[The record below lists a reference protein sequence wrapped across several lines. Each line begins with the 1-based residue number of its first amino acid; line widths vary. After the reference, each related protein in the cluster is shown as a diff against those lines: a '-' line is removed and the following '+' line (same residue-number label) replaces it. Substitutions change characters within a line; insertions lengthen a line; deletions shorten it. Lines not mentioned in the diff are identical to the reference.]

1 MTTAA
6 HSSLDEWVRRISEEE
21 MPIFGHTVQQ
31 VVSVAEDEN
40 APTAA
45 LARVI
50 LQDASMT
57 ARVLKLANSV
67 YYNPREQQIST
78 ISRAVVVLG
87 FTTVRSMCLSI
98 ALVDSFVQGAPRDRL
113 TRELARAIHA
123 AVQARTVALERGD
136 ASPEEVFIAALL
148 YHLGDLAFWCFS
160 GEAGDRLDTLLRQ
173 PGITPEQAEMEVLG
187 FPLRQLSAS
196 LVKEW
201 RINDL
206 LSTTLRHPDSPDVR
220 SRNIT
225 LCHQLARAAE
235 KGWESPR
242 VQQLTQELAR
252 MTGQSDKAVSS
263 SLHQNARDAARI
275 AGYYG
280 AAAAAAVIPLPR
292 GETVVGEDELK
303 VQEYPEPDGMLQLRI
318 LRELALL
325 LDDPKSDFNLVLEL
339 VLEGIYRG
347 AGMDRT
353 LFALLTPDRR
363 GLRAKFALGGE
374 RDALIGAFHFTRH
387 PQEENAFFHLLD
399 DPAPLWF
406 EPAKRPEQRR
416 WQTAQLAE
424 AVGRAPFFAA
434 PILVNGK
441 AIGLFFCDRALSE
454 RPLDE
459 ESFESFKHFVQQAGL
474 GLGHLSQRRR

>member
-1 MTTAA
+1 MNTPKR
-6 HSSLDEWVRRISEEE
+6 SSLDDWVRRISEEE

-40 APTAA
+40 APTVE

-67 YYNPREQQIST
+67 YYNPHEQQIST

-123 AVQARTVALERGD
+123 AVQARTVAMARGD
-136 ASPEEVFIAALL
+136 ESPEEVFIATLL

-160 GEAGDRLDTLLRQ
+160 GEAGDQLDTLLRQ
-173 PGITPEQAEMEVLG
+173 PGSTPEQAEMEVLG
-187 FPLRQLSAS
+187 FRLRQLTGN
-196 LVKEW
+196 LVREW

-206 LSTTLRHPDSPDVR
+206 LSTTLKHPDSKDIR

-235 KGWESPR
+235 KGWESPQ
-242 VQQLTQELAR
+242 VKEITKQLTEL
-252 MTGQSDKAVSS
+252 TGQSDKTVSTH
-263 SLHQNARDAARI
+263 LHQNARDAARI

-292 GETVVGEDELK
+292 GEQMPGEEELE
-303 VQEYPEPDGMLQLRI
+303 VPEYPQPDGMLQLRI

-325 LDDPKSDFNLVLEL
+325 LDDPKSDFNLVMEL

-347 AGMDRT
+347 TGMDRT

-374 RDALIGAFHFTRH
+374 RDSLTGAFHYTRH
-387 PQEENAFFHLLD
+387 PQEDNVFFHLLD
-399 DPAPLWF
+399 KPAALWFDPA
-406 EPAKRPEQRR
+406 RHPEQRR
-416 WQTAQLAE
+416 WQTAQLTGV
-424 AVGRAPFFAA
+424 VGRAPFLVA
-434 PILVNGK
+434 PIQVNGS
-441 AIGLFFCDRALSE
+441 AIGLFYADRALSE

-459 ESFESFKHFVQQAGL
+459 ESFESFKHFAQQAGL
-474 GLGHLSQRRR
+474 GLGHLAQRRK

>member
-1 MTTAA
+1 MKSAKR
-6 HSSLDEWVRRISEEE
+6 SSLDEWVRRISEEE

-31 VVSVAEDEN
+31 VVSVAENEN
-40 APTAA
+40 ASTAE

-67 YYNPREQQIST
+67 YYNPHIQQIST

-123 AVQARTVALERGD
+123 AVQARTIAMARED
-136 ASPEEVFIAALL
+136 ESPEEVFIAALL
-148 YHLGDLAFWCFS
+148 YRLGDLAFWCF
-160 GEAGDRLDTLLRQ
+160 GGPAGDRLDTLLRQ

-187 FPLRQLSAS
+187 FHLRQLTAS

-206 LSTTLRHPDSPDVR
+206 LIATLKNPDSQDAR
-220 SRNIT
+220 IRNIT

-235 KGWESPR
+235 KGWESPK
-242 VQQLTQELAR
+242 VLQLTLDLAK
-252 MTGQSDKAVSS
+252 MTGQSDKAVSTN
-263 SLHQNARDAARI
+263 LHQNARDAARI

-292 GETVVGEDELK
+292 GEQVVSEEELN
-303 VQEYPEPDGMLQLRI
+303 VPEYPEPDGMLQLRI

-353 LFALLTPDRR
+353 LFALYTPERR

-374 RDALIGAFHFTRH
+374 REALMGAFHFDRR
-387 PQEENAFFHLLD
+387 PQEENLFLHLLEK
-399 DPAPLWF
+399 PVALWF
-406 EPAKRPEQRR
+406 DPAKRAEQRR
-416 WQTAQLAE
+416 WQTPQLAE
-424 AVGRAPFFAA
+424 AVGRAPFFVA
-434 PILVNGK
+434 PIMVNGS
-441 AIGLFFCDRALSE
+441 AIGLFYCDRALSE

>member
-1 MTTAA
+1 MNASKR
-6 HSSLDEWVRRISEEE
+6 SSLDDWVRRISEEE

-31 VVSVAEDEN
+31 VVSVAENEN
-40 APTAA
+40 ASTAE

-67 YYNPREQQIST
+67 YYNPHAQQIST

-113 TRELARAIHA
+113 TRELARSVHA
-123 AVQARTVALERGD
+123 AVQARTIALARGVD
-136 ASPEEVFIAALL
+136 SPEEVFIAALL

-160 GEAGDRLDTLLRQ
+160 GEAGDQLDALLKQ
-173 PGITPEQAEMEVLG
+173 TGYTADQAEMEVLG
-187 FPLRQLSAS
+187 FHLRQLTAS

-206 LSTTLRHPDSPDVR
+206 LITALKHPDSKDLR
-220 SRNIT
+220 CRIIM

-235 KGWESPR
+235 KGWESPQ
-242 VQQLTQELAR
+242 VQELTLQLAEL
-252 MTGQSDKAVSS
+252 TGQSDKTVSTH
-263 SLHQNARDAARI
+263 LHQNARDAARI

-292 GETVVGEDELK
+292 GERVVTEEELSLP
-303 VQEYPEPDGMLQLRI
+303 EYPQPDGMLQLRI

-325 LDDPKSDFNLVLEL
+325 LDESQSNFNLLLEL

-347 AGMDRT
+347 TGMDRT

-363 GLRAKFALGGE
+363 GLRAKFALGGG
-374 RDALIGAFHFTRH
+374 RDSLTDTFQFVRH
-387 PQEENAFFHLLD
+387 PQEDNLFFHLLD
-399 DPAPLWF
+399 KPAALWF
-406 EPAKRPEQRR
+406 DPAKRQEQRR
-416 WQTAQLAE
+416 WATPQLAR
-424 AVGRAPFFAA
+424 AVGLAPFFTA
-434 PILVNGK
+434 PIVVNGN
-441 AIGLFFCDRALSE
+441 AIGLFFADRALSE
-454 RPLDE
+454 RALDE
-459 ESFESFKHFVQQAGL
+459 ESFESFKHFAQQAGL
-474 GLGHLSQRRR
+474 GLSHLAPRRR

>member
-1 MTTAA
+1 MNP
-6 HSSLDEWVRRISEEE
+6 SKRNSLDEWVRRVSEEE

-40 APTAA
+40 APIAE

-67 YYNPREQQIST
+67 YYNPHTQQIST

-123 AVQARTVALERGD
+123 AVQARTVALVRGD
-136 ASPEEVFIAALL
+136 ESPEEVFIATLL

-160 GEAGDRLDTLLRQ
+160 GEVGDRLDTLLRQ

-187 FPLRQLSAS
+187 FPLRQLTAS

-206 LSTTLRHPDSPDVR
+206 LSATLRNPDSKEVR
-220 SRNIT
+220 SRTIT

-235 KGWESPR
+235 KGWEGGR
-242 VQQLTQELAR
+242 LQQLTLELAEI
-252 MTGQSDKAVSS
+252 TGQSDKAVSAT
-263 SLHQNARDAARI
+263 LHQNARDAARI

-292 GETVVGEDELK
+292 GEQVVGEEELNIP
-303 VQEYPEPDGMLQLRI
+303 EYPEPDGMLQLRI

-325 LDDPKSDFNLVLEL
+325 LDAPQSDFNLVMEL

-347 AGMDRT
+347 TGMDRT

-374 RDALIGAFHFTRH
+374 RDALTGSFHFTRH
-387 PQEENAFFHLLD
+387 PQEENVFFQLLD
-399 DPAPLWF
+399 KPAPLWF
-406 EPAKRPEQRR
+406 DPVRRQEQRR
-416 WQTAQLAE
+416 WQSHQLAE

-434 PILVNGK
+434 PIVVNGR
-441 AIGLFFCDRALSE
+441 AIGLFFADRALSE
-454 RPLDE
+454 RALDE
-459 ESFESFKHFVQQAGL
+459 ESFESFKHFAQQAGL
-474 GLGHLSQRRR
+474 GLGHLAQRRR

>member
-1 MTTAA
+1 MTTKR
-6 HSSLDEWVRRISEEE
+6 SSLDDWVRRISEQE

-67 YYNPREQQIST
+67 YYNPHEQQIST

-87 FTTVRSMCLSI
+87 FTSVRSMCLSI

-113 TRELARAIHA
+113 TRELARSIHA
-123 AVQARTVALERGD
+123 AVQARTLALACAVE
-136 ASPEEVFIAALL
+136 SPEEVFIAALL

-160 GEAGDRLDTLLRQ
+160 GEAGDQLDALLRQ
-173 PGITPEQAEMEVLG
+173 AGYTAEQAEMEVLG
-187 FPLRQLSAS
+187 FPLRQLTTA
-196 LVKEW
+196 LIRKW

-206 LSTTLRHPDSPDVR
+206 LIAVLTQPDSKDPRCRIVM
-220 SRNIT
+220 
-225 LCHQLARAAE
+225 LCHRLAQAAE
-235 KGWESPR
+235 KGWESHQ
-242 VQQLTQELAR
+242 VQELTPQLAEL
-252 MTGQSDKAVSS
+252 TGQSKDAVST

-292 GETVVGEDELK
+292 GEQVVTEEEPNLP
-303 VQEYPEPDGMLQLRI
+303 EYPEPDGMLQLRI

-325 LDDPKSDFNLVLEL
+325 LEEPLSNINLLLEL

-347 AGMDRT
+347 TGMDRS
-353 LFALLTPDRR
+353 LFALLTPDRQR
-363 GLRAKFALGGE
+363 LGARFALGGG
-374 RDALIGAFHFTRH
+374 RDTLTGTFQFTRSAK
-387 PQEENAFFHLLD
+387 EENLFLHLLEKPAAVWF
-399 DPAPLWF
+399 DPA
-406 EPAKRPEQRR
+406 RNPEQRR
-416 WQTAQLAE
+416 WATPQLIR
-424 AVGRAPFFAA
+424 AVGRAPFFVA
-434 PILVNGK
+434 PIIVNGK
-441 AIGLFFCDRALSE
+441 SIGLFFADRALSE
-454 RPLDE
+454 RALDE
-459 ESFESFKHFVQQAGL
+459 ESFQSFKHFTQQAGL
-474 GLGHLSQRRR
+474 GLSHLAPTRR